1 MKNIIL
7 SLIIVLVSVLLPQTV
22 NAQTSKVK
30 WNVASWEPG
39 LGMVF
44 RHKEQFS
51 AVRLAMGS
59 RNLLIK
65 NRVGIYYILEYRG
78 GIKFQEDGTNFYLRD
93 LLGLNYSI
101 NKSFSIHGGMGV
113 FRKGILLN
121 GEERGGEFYLN
132 KLQFGRLRHAIGV
145 TFRIPEYPISVD
157 LGYSSWVGPTAT
169 FGYIIPMKQKKLGN
183 APLKSIPVYDVPVIV
198 ETTPEKEVVVAT
210 PTIDTN
216 TAKPVIV
223 EVIPEP
229 VKIAVP
235 VDTIVTQPVLVKTKP
250 AEIDTIV
257 TQPVLVKTKP
267 AEIDTIVTQPDLV
280 ITKPAE
286 IEPVVIQPVLA
297 KTKPAETVLG
307 VDIAALTKQSTTYY
321 PFNVD
326 TLDYVNA
333 EKLSKLIE
341 YLTTHKNAKVTI
353 LGNADRLGSESYNL
367 SLSGARA
374 KNVRSYLVKNGVE
387 FYRIKIVAYGEIKAK
402 GETEEER
409 ALNRCVEFEIQTK

>member
-1 MKNIIL
+1 MKNIFL

-22 NAQTSKVK
+22 NAQTSKEK
-30 WNVASWEPG
+30 WNIASWEPG

-59 RNLLIK
+59 RNLMIK
-65 NRVGIYYILEYRG
+65 NRVGVYYILEYRG
-78 GIKFQEDGTNFYLRD
+78 GIKFQEDGTNFYFRD

-145 TFRIPEYPISVD
+145 TFRIPEYPISID

-198 ETTPEKEVVVAT
+198 ETTPEKEVIVVT

-216 TAKPVIV
+216 TSKPVIV

-235 VDTIVTQPVLVKTKP
+235 IDTIVTQPVLAKTKP
-250 AEIDTIV
+250 AEIDTVVTQPVLVESKPAVIDTIV
-257 TQPVLVKTKP
+257 TQPVLVESKP
-267 AEIDTIVTQPDLV
+267 AV
-280 ITKPAE
+280 
-286 IEPVVIQPVLA
+286 IEPVVI
-297 KTKPAETVLG
+297 PAETVVG
-307 VDIAALTKQSTTYY
+307 VDIAALAKQSTTYY

-333 EKLSKLIE
+333 DKLSQLIE
-341 YLTTHKNAKVTI
+341 YLNTHKNAKVTI
-353 LGNADRLGSESYNL
+353 FGNADRMGSESYNL
-367 SLSGARA
+367 TLSGSRA

-387 FYRIKIVAYGEIKAK
+387 FYRIKTVAYGEVKAK

-409 ALNRCVEFEIQTK
+409 ALNRCVEFIIQTK

>member
-7 SLIIVLVSVLLPQTV
+7 SLIIVLVTVFLPQTG
-22 NAQTSKVK
+22 NAQATKEK

-44 RHKEQFS
+44 RHHEKFS
-51 AVRLAMGS
+51 AARLSLGT
-59 RNLLIK
+59 RNLFIK
-65 NRVGIYYILEYRG
+65 NRIGVYYILEYRG
-78 GIKFQEDGTNFYLRD
+78 GIKFQEDGTNFYFRD
-93 LLGLNYSI
+93 LMGLNYSV

-113 FRKGILLN
+113 FRKGILQS
-121 GEERGGEFYLN
+121 GEARGGEFYYN
-132 KLQFGRLRHAIGV
+132 RAQFGRLRKEVGI
-145 TFRIPEYPISVD
+145 TFRIPQYPISVD
-157 LGYSSWVGPTAT
+157 LCYSTWVGPTAT

-229 VKIAVP
+229 IKVVVP

-267 AEIDTIVTQPDLV
+267 AEI
-280 ITKPAE
+280 
-286 IEPVVIQPVLA
+286 EPIVIQPVLA

-367 SLSGARA
+367 TLSGARA

>member
-7 SLIIVLVSVLLPQTV
+7 SLIIVLVTVFLPQTG
-22 NAQTSKVK
+22 NAQATKEK

-44 RHKEQFS
+44 RHQEKFS
-51 AVRLAMGS
+51 AARLYLGT

-78 GIKFQEDGTNFYLRD
+78 GIKFQEDGTNFYFRD
-93 LLGLNYSI
+93 LMGLNYSV

-113 FRKGILLN
+113 FRKGILQS
-121 GEERGGEFYLN
+121 GEARGGEFYYN
-132 KLQFGRLRHAIGV
+132 RAQFGRLRKEVGI
-145 TFRIPEYPISVD
+145 TFRIPQYPISVD
-157 LGYSSWVGPTAT
+157 LCYSTWVGPTAT

-235 VDTIVTQPVLVKTKP
+235 VDTIVTHPVLVKTKP

-267 AEIDTIVTQPDLV
+267 V
-280 ITKPAE
+280 
-286 IEPVVIQPVLA
+286 
-297 KTKPAETVLG
+297 ETVLG

>member
-1 MKNIIL
+1 MKNIFL
-7 SLIIVLVSVLLPQTV
+7 SLIIVLVSVFLPQTG
-22 NAQTSKVK
+22 NAQSSKEK
-30 WNVASWEPG
+30 WNIASWEPG

-65 NRVGIYYILEYRG
+65 NRIGIYYILEYRG
-78 GIKFQEDGTNFYLRD
+78 GIKFQEDGTNFYFRD

-198 ETTPEKEVVVAT
+198 ETTPEKEVIVVT

-216 TAKPVIV
+216 TSKPVIV

-235 VDTIVTQPVLVKTKP
+235 
-250 AEIDTIV
+250 IDTIV
-257 TQPVLVKTKP
+257 T
-267 AEIDTIVTQPDLV
+267 
-280 ITKPAE
+280 
-286 IEPVVIQPVLA
+286 QPVLA
-297 KTKPAETVLG
+297 KTKPAEIDTVVTQPVLVESKPAVIEPVVIPAETVVG
-307 VDIAALTKQSTTYY
+307 VDITALAKQSTTYY

-333 EKLSKLIE
+333 DKLSQLIE
-341 YLTTHKNAKVTI
+341 YLNTHKNAKVTI
-353 LGNADRLGSESYNL
+353 FGNADRMGSESYNL
-367 SLSGARA
+367 TLSGSRA

-387 FYRIKIVAYGEIKAK
+387 FYRIKTVAYGEVKAK

-409 ALNRCVEFEIQTK
+409 ALNRCVEFEIQPK

>member
-1 MKNIIL
+1 MKKFIAAIL
-7 SLIIVLVSVLLPQTV
+7 CLLISLSTREI
-22 NAQTSKVK
+22 NAQTAAQPR

-169 FGYIIPMKQKKLGN
+169 FGYIIPMKQKKLGT

-198 ETTPEKEVVVAT
+198 ETTPEKEVVVVTPT

-250 AEIDTIV
+250 AEIDTTV
-257 TQPVLVKTKP
+257 T
-267 AEIDTIVTQPDLV
+267 
-280 ITKPAE
+280 
-286 IEPVVIQPVLA
+286 QPVLA
-297 KTKPAETVLG
+297 KTNPAETVLG
-307 VDIAALTKQSTTYY
+307 LDIAALTKQSTTYY

-341 YLTTHKNAKVTI
+341 YLITHKNAKVTI

-387 FYRIKIVAYGEIKAK
+387 FYRIKIVAYGETKAK

>member
-1 MKNIIL
+1 MKNIVL
-7 SLIIVLVSVLLPQTV
+7 SLIIVLVSVFLPQTG
-22 NAQTSKVK
+22 NAQTSKEK
-30 WNVASWEPG
+30 FNVASWEPG

-44 RHKEQFS
+44 RHKERFS

-78 GIKFQEDGTNFYLRD
+78 GIKFQEDGTNFYFRD

-198 ETTPEKEVVVAT
+198 ETTPEKEVIVVT

-216 TAKPVIV
+216 TSKPVIV

-235 VDTIVTQPVLVKTKP
+235 
-250 AEIDTIV
+250 IDTIV
-257 TQPVLVKTKP
+257 TQPVLVESKP
-267 AEIDTIVTQPDLV
+267 AV
-280 ITKPAE
+280 
-286 IEPVVIQPVLA
+286 IEPVVI
-297 KTKPAETVLG
+297 PAETVVG
-307 VDIAALTKQSTTYY
+307 VDITALAKQSTTYY

-333 EKLSKLIE
+333 DKLSQLIE
-341 YLTTHKNAKVTI
+341 YLNTHKNAKVTI
-353 LGNADRLGSESYNL
+353 FGNADRMGSESYNL
-367 SLSGARA
+367 TLSGSRA

-387 FYRIKIVAYGEIKAK
+387 FYRIKTVAYGEVKAK
-402 GETEEER
+402 GESEEER
-409 ALNRCVEFEIQTK
+409 ALHRCVEFEIQPK

>member
-1 MKNIIL
+1 MKKFIIAILCILISL
-7 SLIIVLVSVLLPQTV
+7 STREI
-22 NAQTSKVK
+22 NAQTAAQPR

-145 TFRIPEYPISVD
+145 SFRIPEYPISVD

-198 ETTPEKEVVVAT
+198 ETTPEKEVVVVTPT

-250 AEIDTIV
+250 AEIDTTV
-257 TQPVLVKTKP
+257 T
-267 AEIDTIVTQPDLV
+267 
-280 ITKPAE
+280 
-286 IEPVVIQPVLA
+286 QPVLA
-297 KTKPAETVLG
+297 KTNPAETVLG
-307 VDIAALTKQSTTYY
+307 LDIAALTKQSTTYY

-341 YLTTHKNAKVTI
+341 YLITHKNAKVTI

-374 KNVRSYLVKNGVE
+374 KNVRSYLVKNGIE

>member
-1 MKNIIL
+1 MKKFIIAILCLLISL
-7 SLIIVLVSVLLPQTV
+7 STREI
-22 NAQTSKVK
+22 NAQTAAQPR

-65 NRVGIYYILEYRG
+65 NRIGIYYILEYRG

-183 APLKSIPVYDVPVIV
+183 APLESIPVYDVPVIV
-198 ETTPEKEVVVAT
+198 ETTPEKEVVVVTPT

-250 AEIDTIV
+250 AEIDTTV
-257 TQPVLVKTKP
+257 T
-267 AEIDTIVTQPDLV
+267 
-280 ITKPAE
+280 
-286 IEPVVIQPVLA
+286 QPVLA
-297 KTKPAETVLG
+297 KTNPAETVLG
-307 VDIAALTKQSTTYY
+307 LDIAALTKQSTTYY

-341 YLTTHKNAKVTI
+341 YLITHKNAKVTI

-374 KNVRSYLVKNGVE
+374 KNVRSYLVKNGIE

>member
-1 MKNIIL
+1 MSLILNTMKNISL

-78 GIKFQEDGTNFYLRD
+78 GIKFQEDGTNFYFRD

-223 EVIPEP
+223 ELIPEP

-250 AEIDTIV
+250 AEI
-257 TQPVLVKTKP
+257 
-267 AEIDTIVTQPDLV
+267 
-280 ITKPAE
+280 
-286 IEPVVIQPVLA
+286 EPIVIQPVLA

-307 VDIAALTKQSTTYY
+307 LDIAALTKQSTTYY

-341 YLTTHKNAKVTI
+341 YLTTSKNAKVTI

-387 FYRIKIVAYGEIKAK
+387 FYRIKIVAYGETKAK

>member
-7 SLIIVLVSVLLPQTV
+7 SLIIVLVSVFLPQTV

-145 TFRIPEYPISVD
+145 TFRIPEYPISID

-267 AEIDTIVTQPDLV
+267 AE
-280 ITKPAE
+280 
-286 IEPVVIQPVLA
+286 
-297 KTKPAETVLG
+297 TVLG

-367 SLSGARA
+367 TLSGARA

>member
-1 MKNIIL
+1 MKKFIIAILCLLISL
-7 SLIIVLVSVLLPQTV
+7 STREI
-22 NAQTSKVK
+22 NAQTAAQPR

-65 NRVGIYYILEYRG
+65 NRIGIYYILEYRG

-198 ETTPEKEVVVAT
+198 ETTPEKEVVVVTPT

-250 AEIDTIV
+250 AEIDTTV
-257 TQPVLVKTKP
+257 T
-267 AEIDTIVTQPDLV
+267 
-280 ITKPAE
+280 
-286 IEPVVIQPVLA
+286 QPVLA
-297 KTKPAETVLG
+297 KTNPAETVLG
-307 VDIAALTKQSTTYY
+307 LDIAALTKQSTTYY

-341 YLTTHKNAKVTI
+341 YLITHKNAKVTI

-374 KNVRSYLVKNGVE
+374 KNVRSYLVKNGIE
-387 FYRIKIVAYGEIKAK
+387 LYRIKIVAYGEIKAK